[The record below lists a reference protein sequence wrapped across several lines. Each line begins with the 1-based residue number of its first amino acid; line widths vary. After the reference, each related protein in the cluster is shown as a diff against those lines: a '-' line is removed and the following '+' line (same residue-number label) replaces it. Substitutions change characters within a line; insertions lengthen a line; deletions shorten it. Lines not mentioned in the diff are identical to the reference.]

1 MSHIEDLLAIMTR
14 LRDPREGCPW
24 DRAQDF
30 TTIAP
35 HTLEEAYEVADA
47 IARKDMADLK
57 DELGDLLFQVVFHA
71 RMAEEGGHFRFED
84 VVQAI
89 VDKLTRRHPHVFGDA
104 KIGSA
109 AEQSEAWE
117 ESKAAERAAKAQG
130 RPPGALDHVPVTLP
144 AMSRAVKIQRRVSRV
159 GFDWN
164 DPHKVLEKIAEESD
178 EVREELGE
186 RDPGRLRH
194 EIGDLLF
201 ACVNLA
207 RHVDVDPETAL
218 RETNLRFERR
228 FRRVESL
235 LAEKQLHP
243 QRVSLEEMETLWRQA
258 KREEKA

>member
-1 MSHIEDLLAIMTR
+1 MSQIDELLAIMAR
-14 LRDPREGCPW
+14 LRDPSEGCPW

-47 IARKDMADLK
+47 IARDDMTELK

-71 RMAEEGGHFRFED
+71 RMAEEAGHFRFED
-84 VVQAI
+84 VVRAI

-104 KIGSA
+104 KIGSV
-109 AEQSEAWE
+109 AEQADAWE
-117 ESKAAERAAKAQG
+117 AHKAAERAEKAQD
-130 RPPGALDHVPVTLP
+130 RPPGALDHVPVSLP
-144 AMSRAVKIQRRVSRV
+144 AMARAVKIQRCVSRV
-159 GFDWN
+159 GFDWR
-164 DPHKVLEKIAEESD
+164 DPNKVLEKIAEESE
-178 EVREELGE
+178 EVREELDA

-228 FRRVESL
+228 FRRIESL
-235 LAEKQLHP
+235 LAEKQLQP
-243 QRVSLEEMETLWRQA
+243 QRVSLEDMETLWRQA